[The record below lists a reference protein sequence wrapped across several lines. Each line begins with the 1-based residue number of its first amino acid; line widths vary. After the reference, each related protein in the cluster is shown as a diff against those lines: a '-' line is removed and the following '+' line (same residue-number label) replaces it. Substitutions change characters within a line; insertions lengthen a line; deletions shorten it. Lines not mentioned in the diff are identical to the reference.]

1 MKYKTPFSVAQVSC
15 RKFFSRQI
23 KMNSSVIVKH
33 RQIPVRKIFLFS
45 MLLIVISTLVYSI
58 WIFQRQLVDSQDQI
72 FDLQEQI
79 KYYENLTDT
88 IQTQVSTL
96 EAKLHDLQNPKY
108 NVTITNVSSTS
119 WMNLVGVTSSK
130 EFYITIKNL
139 GDRDIGG
146 LTTDLKILTNGK
158 VADQDG
164 FDVYLASPIL
174 GVLNPQE
181 SKVITVWVD
190 TGYSVSTSGKSIA
203 FTLMLD
209 KTVLDTQTLSL

>member
-1 MKYKTPFSVAQVSC
+1 
-15 RKFFSRQI
+15 
-23 KMNSSVIVKH
+23 MNSSVIVKH
-33 RQIPVRKIFLFS
+33 GQIPVRKIFLFS
-45 MLLIVISTLVYSI
+45 MLLIVISTLVYSN
-58 WIFQRQLVDSQDQI
+58 WIFQRQLSDSQDQI

-79 KYYENLTDT
+79 TYYDNLTDT
-88 IQTQVSTL
+88 IQTQVSNL
-96 EAKLHDLQNPKY
+96 EAKLYDLQNPKY

-119 WMNLVGVTSSK
+119 WMNLVGMSLSK
-130 EFYITIKNL
+130 EFYVTIKNL

-146 LTTDLKILTNGK
+146 LTIDFKILTNGK

-164 FDVYLASPIL
+164 FDVSLASPML

-181 SKVITVWVD
+181 SKVITVWVN

-203 FTLMLD
+203 VTLMLD